1 MKKLI
6 ISLIIALGATSC
18 GTTSLYYWGYQTQGT
33 SAYEHLS
40 YKRSDKE
47 SPKTICK
54 VVEMYEHLL
63 ANPGG
68 LRQVPPPGICAEYA
82 YMLLQPELVDIFFK
96 NATNSQL
103 QSFNDSQ
110 YGNDPAVKAVKL
122 LEQEIALYPESTLF
136 ITPLLNR
143 FKNQ

>member
-1 MKKLI
+1 MRRVIIALI
-6 ISLIIALGATSC
+6 VALGATSC
-18 GTTSLYYWGYQTQGT
+18 GTTSLYYWGYQTHGT

-47 SPKTICK
+47 SPKTICN
-54 VVEMYEHLL
+54 VIEMYELMI

-82 YMLLQPELVDIFFK
+82 YMLIQPEIVDIFFK
-96 NATNSQL
+96 HATNSQL
-103 QSFNDSQ
+103 QSFNNSQ
-110 YGNDPAVKAVKL
+110 YGNDPATKAAKL
-122 LEQEIALYPESTLF
+122 FEQEITLYPESTKF

-143 FKNQ
+143 LKSH

>member
-1 MKKLI
+1 MRKLI

-68 LRQVPPPGICAEYA
+68 LRQVPPPGICAECVYA
-82 YMLLQPELVDIFFK
+82 SAARNCGYILQERNKQPV
-96 NATNSQL
+96 
-103 QSFNDSQ
+103 
-110 YGNDPAVKAVKL
+110 AVV
-122 LEQEIALYPESTLF
+122 Q
-136 ITPLLNR
+136 R
-143 FKNQ
+143 